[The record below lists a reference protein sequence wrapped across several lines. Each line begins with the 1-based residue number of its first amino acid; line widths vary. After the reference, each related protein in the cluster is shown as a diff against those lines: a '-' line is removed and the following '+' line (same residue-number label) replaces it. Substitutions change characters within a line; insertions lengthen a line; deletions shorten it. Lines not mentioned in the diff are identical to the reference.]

1 MKKRFATIGVAIILM
16 VGLFTMSP
24 LTGQAQQT
32 IDENGYMDAPSD
44 GEIDF
49 SGIGDYYNALNQPD
63 NGPYPGDESPNGN
76 PGDVPVDGGLG
87 FLLAAGLGYGA
98 NRLRKKREEKRNFD
112 K

>member
-1 MKKRFATIGVAIILM
+1 MKKRFATIGVAITLM

-24 LTGQAQQT
+24 LTGQSQQT
-32 IDENGYMDAPSD
+32 IDENGYIDAPSD

-49 SGIGDYYNALNQPD
+49 SGIGDYYNILNQPD
-63 NGPYPGDESPNGN
+63 TGPDPGNEN
-76 PGDVPVDGGLG
+76 PSGDPGVPVDGGLG